1 MTRVYKDYEVKIK
14 MVQEQRLQLK
24 MNFLMGYNMLF
35 SERGIDLWWVGNK
48 NLVRVYCGKYFQVR
62 GNEQIFI

>member
-48 NLVRVYCGKYFQVR
+48 NLVRVHCGRYFQVR